1 MVYLKE
7 KGLCHRDVKL
17 ENILVGDN
25 KKIKICDFGH
35 AVELKGE
42 NSDFK
47 LHGMYGSKVY
57 MAPEIILGRYYSGE
71 KVDVFSC
78 GVCLFQLVMCRNPFA
93 IASKQDP
100 FYRMLLNYPKLFW
113 MRFKRDFGK
122 NPSD

>member
-25 KKIKICDFGH
+25 KKIKICDFGY
-35 AVELKGE
+35 AT
-42 NSDFK
+42 K
-47 LHGMYGSKVY
+47 LRGNNGDYKLYGKY
-57 MAPEIILGRYYSGE
+57 GTANYQAPEIIQGKHYSGE

-100 FYRMLLNYPKLFW
+100 FYRML
-113 MRFKRDFGK
+113 
-122 NPSD
+122 